1 MPFNTAVLQE
11 TRPGELRQAMV
22 PAVGAQLEK
31 LGAAVAYGAGAA
43 EAAEAELVL
52 GVQPPTLTVA
62 RALRAGTVLVS
73 FLPVRQEPELI
84 AALRE
89 RQVTSFAMEL
99 IPRISRAQSMDAL
112 SSQAALAGYEAVLLG
127 AAQLGR
133 LLPRMTT
140 AAGVIRPATALVMGL
155 GVAGLQAIATLRRL
169 GAVIEA
175 YDVRPETKE
184 EAESLGARFIATGV
198 DARGQGGYARELS
211 PEERATITAAITA
224 HVQAADL
231 IITAAAVPGRRAPRL
246 ITAAQV
252 AGMKAGAVIV
262 DLGAESGG
270 NCELSRPGEV
280 ASAAARGG
288 AVTILAP
295 LNLTSRLAEAASELY
310 AKNILNLLKLMIK
323 DGALAPD
330 WSDEILAQAV
340 VTRNGEIVNAAA
352 REAVAQLEAA
362 KVPR

>member
-11 TRPGELRQAMV
+11 TRPGELRRAMV
-22 PAVGAQLEK
+22 PGVGAQLEK
-31 LGAAVAYGAGAA
+31 LGASVVYDAGAA
-43 EAAEAELVL
+43 EAAAAELVL
-52 GVQPPTLTVA
+52 GVQAPALEVA
-62 RALRAGTVLVS
+62 RALRPGAVLVS

-84 AALRE
+84 AVLRE

-127 AAQLGR
+127 AAQLPR

-184 EAESLGARFIATGV
+184 EAESLGARFISTGV
-198 DARGQGGYARELS
+198 DARGEGGYARELS
-211 PEERATITAAITA
+211 AEERATIAAAVTA

-231 IITAAAVPGRRAPRL
+231 VITAAAVPGRRAPRL
-246 ITAAQV
+246 ITAEQV

-270 NCELSRPGEV
+270 NCELSRPGETT
-280 ASAAARGG
+280 AAPTRGG

-310 AKNILNLLKLMIK
+310 AKNVLNLLKLMIK
-323 DGALAPD
+323 DGGLAPD

-340 VTRNGEIVNAAA
+340 VTRAGEVVHAAA
-352 REAVAQLEAA
+352 REAMAAQEGA
-362 KVPR
+362 KAPR